1 MPAAFCRSC
10 PAATAVVQYVEPCCH
25 LCHPQSACICQKLAA
40 LSQHTT
46 VHAVV
51 VLQDRGTKECSK
63 LSRRRDITGSDSARS
78 TVTAMSSARRL
89 MVAIDG
95 SDQSSTAL
103 KWACRNLVG
112 SSELHLV
119 TVLPPMAYRCANSA
133 AQRVQQCRMPI
144 NCETICRSVYPVAPV
159 ATAAAVA
166 AVANQWEVGSAAD
179 VNFCVTRHLLSTTN
193 FSLQTQKRHD
203 EMHATNLLK
212 DAAQVAI
219 GEHVSAGPCTLQLP
233 RSAPSKSAPMP

>member
-1 MPAAFCRSC
+1 MP
-10 PAATAVVQYVEPCCH
+10 
-25 LCHPQSACICQKLAA
+25 
-40 LSQHTT
+40 
-46 VHAVV
+46 
-51 VLQDRGTKECSK
+51 
-63 LSRRRDITGSDSARS
+63 
-78 TVTAMSSARRL
+78 SARRL

-133 AQRVQQCRMPI
+133 AQRVQQSPMPI
-144 NCETICRSVYPVAPV
+144 NYEAICRSVYPVAPV

-166 AVANQWEVGSAAD
+166 AVANQWEVGAAAD

-193 FSLQTQKRHD
+193 SSLQTQKRHD

-219 GEHVSAGPCTLQLP
+219 GEHVSAAPCTLQAQISTGKEWSHAIATASTDKLIIP
-233 RSAPSKSAPMP
+233 PVLAGRPEPAACSQPTSSRRGIR